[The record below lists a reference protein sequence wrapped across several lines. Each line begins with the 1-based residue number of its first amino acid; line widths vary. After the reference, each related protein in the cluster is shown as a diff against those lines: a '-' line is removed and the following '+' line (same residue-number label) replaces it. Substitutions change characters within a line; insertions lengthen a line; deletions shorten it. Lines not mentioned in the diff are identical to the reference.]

1 MKDKPCHCCHG
12 SGEETSAVAIGHTM
26 RCLRLKKLIGLRV
39 MAERMGISHTFLS
52 LLEQGKRNW
61 TAKLIQDFKDST
73 YDQTT

>member
-1 MKDKPCHCCHG
+1 
-12 SGEETSAVAIGHTM
+12 M

-39 MAERMGISHTFLS
+39 MADRMGISHAFLT

-73 YDQTT
+73 YDQPT